1 VEVGA
6 GRPCIKRK
14 PGMKSSDW
22 NKKRNV
28 ESRNWKACVC
38 GISTKETWGDIIVG
52 ERVDLG

>member
-38 GISTKETWGDIIVG
+38 GISKKETW
-52 ERVDLG
+52 E